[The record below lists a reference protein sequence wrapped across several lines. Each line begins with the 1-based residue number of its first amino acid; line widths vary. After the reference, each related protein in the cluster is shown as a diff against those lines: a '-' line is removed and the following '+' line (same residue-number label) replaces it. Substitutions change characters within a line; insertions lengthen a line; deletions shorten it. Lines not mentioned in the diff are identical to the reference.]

1 MYFRINSYVSW
12 YLARVNI
19 QAVGRLFS
27 QRLRLWN
34 WAQRILIG
42 NNPMDILT
50 TKVEENY
57 KINIQY
63 ISCFKMFI
71 HIGFLRAT
79 RQVQLHSFLD
89 SW

>member
-1 MYFRINSYVSW
+1 
-12 YLARVNI
+12 
-19 QAVGRLFS
+19 
-27 QRLRLWN
+27 
-34 WAQRILIG
+34 
-42 NNPMDILT
+42 MDILT